1 MYDENSMKKHIF
13 WLKARRIFFIILFTA
28 IGSAIGAIISSYFID
43 ILLFTKGLAIVVV
56 AITTSLFLSIAL
68 LITANTGKEVADGYW
83 KIAVYKKLAIISKKL
98 DNLEKINDF
107 LNPSEV
113 KKEQV
118 EKKEKIVS
126 TSETEKE
133 KTPPEEDKVEELPNE
148 EISSLSTSNENEDE
162 TLSNENN

>member
-98 DNLEKINDF
+98 DNLEKINEF

-126 TSETEKE
+126 SSETEKE
-133 KTPPEEDKVEELPNE
+133 KSPEESKAEELPSE
-148 EISSLSTSNENEDE
+148 EISSPSISNENEDE
-162 TLSNENN
+162 TLSNENK

>member
-98 DNLEKINDF
+98 DNLEKINEF

-118 EKKEKIVS
+118 EKKEKSVS
-126 TSETEKE
+126 TTETEKS
-133 KTPPEEDKVEELPNE
+133 PEESKAEELPSE
-148 EISSLSTSNENEDE
+148 EISSPSTSDKNEDE
-162 TLSNENN
+162 TLSDENK

>member
-83 KIAVYKKLAIISKKL
+83 KIAVYKKIAIISKKL
-98 DNLEKINDF
+98 DNLEKINEF

-118 EKKEKIVS
+118 EKKEKSVS
-126 TSETEKE
+126 TTETEKS
-133 KTPPEEDKVEELPNE
+133 PEESKAEELPSE
-148 EISSLSTSNENEDE
+148 EISSPSTSDKNEDE
-162 TLSNENN
+162 TLSDENK